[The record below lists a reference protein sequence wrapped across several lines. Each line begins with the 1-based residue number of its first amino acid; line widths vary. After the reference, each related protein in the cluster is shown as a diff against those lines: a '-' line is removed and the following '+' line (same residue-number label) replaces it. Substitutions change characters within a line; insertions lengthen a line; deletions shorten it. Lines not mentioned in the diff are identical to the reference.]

1 MTDYIEDAPPPR
13 RRIHYD
19 PNQVGGEA
27 AYQAAR
33 RHSRLVGRL
42 KFILPALAVG
52 GAVVFWASAQIIP
65 SDLANLISMASID
78 VKSNSVVM
86 DKPHISGFEGT
97 RRAYEVKADS
107 ATQSLSDPKVLTFNA
122 INAHIGLDGAGVA
135 TVDAKTGIYNGNN
148 NTLQLKDGISIQ
160 TTNGYSAA
168 IEAAAVDLAKGTL
181 LSSHPIE
188 IRTREGTLR
197 ANSMKVGDRGKH
209 ITFRG
214 GVSVTYLPPAEL
226 ATAPEPQ

>member
-52 GAVVFWASAQIIP
+52 GAVVFWASARIIP

-107 ATQSLSDPKVLTFNA
+107 ATQSLSDPKVLTFNT
-122 INAHIGLDGAGVA
+122 IDAHIGLDGAGIA
-135 TVDAKTGIYNGNN
+135 TVDAKTGVYDGNN
-148 NTLQLKDGISIQ
+148 NTLQLKDGIAIQ
-160 TTNGYSAA
+160 TTTGYSAA

-181 LSSHPIE
+181 SSSPADRDPHQGRHAARQLHGGQRPRQAHRVSRRRFGHLPAAG
-188 IRTREGTLR
+188 RT
-197 ANSMKVGDRGKH
+197 GDRAG
-209 ITFRG
+209 
-214 GVSVTYLPPAEL
+214 A
-226 ATAPEPQ
+226 A